1 VVDVSLRDLQVPSV
15 VTPALTEGEGR
26 MRKQL
31 VLVVALVAVAAATA
45 WVQAQGRGGAQAG
58 PPQQAGPVTP
68 AGMTSRFESG
78 CAICHDNPQDQTS
91 RAPTRET
98 LRTFTPERVLAA
110 LTTGS
115 MKEQGS
121 SLSDEQKRAIAEL
134 VTGKGF
140 GGGANRSAA
149 GMSNHCAAPLKMDN
163 ALSRPRWNG
172 WNPDGTTS
180 QRMISAEMGKLTAEQ
195 VPRLKMKWAV
205 AFPDAASVAQ
215 SQPVVVGGAI
225 FIGTDNNFV
234 YALDAKTG
242 CIHWSYDAKSQ
253 VRGGVTIGEPK
264 TTPGVRYA
272 AYFGDMFGIV
282 HAVNAETGVGLW
294 TLKSD
299 PHPGAK
305 ITGAPTMD
313 PTGTRLFVPVAS
325 WEEQTGSIV
334 AYECCKF
341 QGSVVAVDVKTGKQ
355 VWKTYTMPE
364 RPQALNKKN
373 SAGKQ
378 LFGPA
383 GASVWNAPT
392 LDTRKRAVYVGTGN
406 CYITE
411 HFENKAGFDGR
422 ACDAVV
428 AFDMGTGK
436 RLWTTQLLANDP
448 DEGGCGR
455 GPERRINCPGYI
467 QGPGDDVNATMLAT
481 LTNGKRVLIA
491 SQESGRITALDPDN
505 DGAVLWVAQAGD
517 QLSPNASNPWG
528 GASDGELFYRPLAF
542 GDQTGAMAALRLT
555 NGERVWY
562 TKLPRPA
569 ECPQVGGGG
578 GRGGPPS
585 CNTGNNAGATAIP
598 GAVLTGSKDGVMR
611 AFAMKDGKIIWE
623 FPTMGKEFSTLN
635 GVKGTPG
642 SFGGSGPTV
651 IDGMVYSGSGYAI
664 VGGTPGNMLFAWAV
678 E

>member
-1 VVDVSLRDLQVPSV
+1 
-15 VTPALTEGEGR
+15 
-26 MRKQL
+26 MRKQFL
-31 VLVVALVAVAAATA
+31 VFFALGATSVATA
-45 WVQAQGRGGAQAG
+45 WVQGQAAPPAPPMPAAPAAQGAPA
-58 PPQQAGPVTP
+58 TP

-78 CAICHDNPQDQTS
+78 CAICHDNPQDPTS

-98 LRTFTPERVLAA
+98 LRTFTPERVFAA

-115 MKEQGS
+115 MKEQGA
-121 SLSDEQKRAIAEL
+121 SLSDDQKRAIAEL

-140 GGGANRSAA
+140 GGGADRTMA
-149 GMSNHCAAPLKMDN
+149 GMSNRCSAPLKMDN

-180 QRMISAEMGKLTAEQ
+180 YRFIPADTGKLTAQQ
-195 VPRLKMKWAV
+195 VPQLKLKWAV
-205 AFPDAASVAQ
+205 AFHDAASVAQ
-215 SQPVVVGGAI
+215 SQPVVVGGAL
-225 FIGTDNNFV
+225 FIGSDNNFV

-242 CIHWSYDAKSQ
+242 CVHWSYDAKSQ
-253 VRGGVTIGEPK
+253 VRGAVNIGEPK

-272 AYFGDMFGIV
+272 AFFGDMFGIV
-282 HAVNAETGVGLW
+282 HAVNAETGAGLW

-334 AYECCKF
+334 NYECCKF

-364 RPQALNKKN
+364 RPAALNKKN

-378 LFGPA
+378 LYGPA

-392 LDTRKRAVYVGTGN
+392 IDTKKRAVYVGTGN

-411 HFENKAGFDGR
+411 HFDNKAGFDGR

-428 AFDMGTGK
+428 AFDMSTGK
-436 RLWTTQLLANDP
+436 RLWTTQLLANDA

-467 QGPGDDVNATMLAT
+467 QGPGDDVNATLLAT
-481 LTNGKRVLIA
+481 LPNGKRALLA

-505 DGAVLWVAQAGD
+505 DGAILWTAQAGD

-528 GASDGELFYRPLAF
+528 GASDGELFYRPLSFA
-542 GDQTGAMAALRLT
+542 DQTGAMAALRLT
-555 NGERVWY
+555 TGERVWY
-562 TKLPRPA
+562 TKVPRP
-569 ECPQVGGGG
+569 EGCPEVTGGRGGGGGG
-578 GRGGPPS
+578 GRGNQAPPT
-585 CNTGNNAGATAIP
+585 CNTGQNAGATAVP
-598 GAVLTGSKDGVMR
+598 GAILTGGKDGVMR
-611 AFAMKDGKIIWE
+611 AYAAKDGKIIWE
-623 FPTMGKEFSTLN
+623 FPTIGKEFPTAN

-651 IDGMVYSGSGYAI
+651 IDGMVFSGSGYSI
-664 VGGTPGNMLFAWAV
+664 VGGTPGNMLLAWGL
-678 E
+678 EP